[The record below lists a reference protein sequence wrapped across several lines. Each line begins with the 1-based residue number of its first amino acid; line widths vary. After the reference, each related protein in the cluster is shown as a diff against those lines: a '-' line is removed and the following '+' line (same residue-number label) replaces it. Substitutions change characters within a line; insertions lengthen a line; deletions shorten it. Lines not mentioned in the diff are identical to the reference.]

1 VTGVAL
7 AVEGGLGLLALAAG
21 FLLGHSPLSSLR
33 WSLAAAGWGVVA
45 TLPMVLG
52 LVIVERASW
61 RPLRRVSQVVTRLV
75 RELFARTPLLEL
87 ALISA
92 AAGLGE
98 EMLFRGLLQ
107 DGLARAIGGSAG
119 VPIAL
124 VVASVAFG
132 VAHPVTPT
140 YALLGAQRNTKILGI
155 FTRLAIRD
163 GKPQYLQHIPR
174 IRAYLARNLGH
185 PALSGLKRWYD
196 AHLPAKH

>member
-140 YALLGAQRNTKILGI
+140 YALLGA
-155 FTRLAIRD
+155 
-163 GKPQYLQHIPR
+163 
-174 IRAYLARNLGH
+174 
-185 PALSGLKRWYD
+185 LSGLYLGGLFLFSGNLLAPVVAHALYD
-196 AHLPAKH
+196 LVALAYIARASGGAHEPSPVAPEGTT